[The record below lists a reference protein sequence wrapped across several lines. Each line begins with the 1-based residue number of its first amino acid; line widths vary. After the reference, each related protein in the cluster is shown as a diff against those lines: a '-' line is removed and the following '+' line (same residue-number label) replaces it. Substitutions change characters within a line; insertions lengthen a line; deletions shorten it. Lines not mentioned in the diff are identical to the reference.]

1 MEVVIKA
8 EVTLTRSQVLVSG
21 VFTAV
26 SQSAVVIDQLLSVTG
41 RQSETKPSIKVSQCF
56 SLWALP
62 PGRVA
67 SSVLMKTMMMMM

>member
-41 RQSETKPSIKVSQCF
+41 CQSETKPSIKVSQCF
-56 SLWALP
+56 SL
-62 PGRVA
+62 
-67 SSVLMKTMMMMM
+67 

>member
-56 SLWALP
+56 CELFHRDESP
-62 PGRVA
+62 PQCR
-67 SSVLMKTMMMMM
+67 

>member
-41 RQSETKPSIKVSQCF
+41 CQSETSHRSKSVSVSLCELFHRDESPPQC
-56 SLWALP
+56 
-62 PGRVA
+62 
-67 SSVLMKTMMMMM
+67 